1 MTSYSNEPNFLTTEK
16 KLNFLLLLF
25 WYCKTTTTC
34 VAVTQQICMKAWNTH
49 FVADLHGKCAVVAAG
64 LCYNCSN

>member
-1 MTSYSNEPNFLTTEK
+1 M
-16 KLNFLLLLF
+16 LLF
-25 WYCKTTTTC
+25 WYCKIAATTC